1 MVLKRKSEG
10 KRVNESSLNA
20 GRLMLPTDSN
30 PKGYVHGGSIVRYV
44 DEIAGVVAFR
54 HCRTN
59 VVTASIDRMDF
70 LAPVRV
76 GNLLIVK
83 ASINYVGRTSMEIGA
98 RIEAEDLLKGI
109 TTHTGSCYL
118 TFVALDHNGKPTPAP
133 PITPITKQEKRRYR
147 EAQERRAL
155 RLSMKNRKPGQ

>member
-1 MVLKRKSEG
+1 MR
-10 KRVNESSLNA
+10 ESSLTA
-20 GRLMLPTDSN
+20 SRLMLLTDSN
-30 PKGYVHGGSIVRYV
+30 PTGYVHGGSIVRYI

-70 LAPVRV
+70 LAPVRI

-83 ASINYVGRTSMEIGA
+83 ASINYVGRTSLEIGA
-98 RIEAEDLLKGI
+98 RVEAEDLLKGI

-118 TFVALDHNGKPTPAP
+118 TFVALDQNGKPTPAP
-133 PITPITKQEKRRYR
+133 RIIPVTKEEKRRYR

-155 RLSMKNRKPGQ
+155 RLSIKNRNPAS